1 MPNSPLSS
9 NACAHCRI
17 EPREVAG
24 ERLLRAGLAVLAL
37 LSLGLSMLPLAL
49 KAVLAA
55 AVCAQSAWQWRRMR
69 PVAPVFE
76 LSAAGVHVDG
86 VLVDAFVVHARGPV
100 RVVCWHT
107 GRRVHR
113 HVLWPGA
120 LVPGEARELRLAA
133 NRMAMAGL
141 TPGLAP

>member
-1 MPNSPLSS
+1 
-9 NACAHCRI
+9 
-17 EPREVAG
+17 
-24 ERLLRAGLAVLAL
+24 
-37 LSLGLSMLPLAL
+37 MLPLAL
-49 KAVLAA
+49 KAVLAI
-55 AVCAQSAWQWRRMR
+55 AVCVHLAWQWLRSR

-86 VLVDAFVVHARGPV
+86 VLVDAFEVHARGPV
-100 RVVCWHT
+100 LVVCWHT

-120 LVPGEARELRLAA
+120 LEPGHARELRLAA